1 MVKKSDIRMGKTIQA
16 QQSQMQRKRDQ
27 KQTEKE
33 EAKLSVSDYL
43 IQNEK
48 KIHSRNTVI
57 QCQKRSFLK
66 VLQLGYQMVKLEKE
80 AEAV

>member
-1 MVKKSDIRMGKTIQA
+1 
-16 QQSQMQRKRDQ
+16 MQRKRDQ

-33 EAKLSVSDYL
+33 EAKLEVSDYL

-48 KIHSRNTVI
+48 KIHSRSTVI